1 MADLSVSDAST
12 WRQLWEET
20 TDVVGDR
27 AQARWLCEE
36 ASGLEGSDFMVALD
50 EPATVRMGM
59 SLQSMVGR
67 LLAGEPLQYVLGRWP
82 FRHVD
87 LMVDSRVLI
96 PRPETELVAETA
108 LHLARG
114 VHGKLAGTASLL
126 VADLGTGSGAIGL
139 ALASELP
146 ITGVEVWIT
155 DISDD
160 ALDVAR
166 ANIAGIGRNAANV
179 RVAQGSWCDALPSH
193 HRGAFHVI
201 VSNPPYIAHDDA
213 EIDDAVRNWEPATAL
228 FATDMGMSD
237 IVTVAGQARD
247 YLADGGW
254 LVLEIGHRQGQSVR
268 GVLNGL
274 GYVDVEIRPDLAQ
287 RDRIAIARRMNAN

>member
-1 MADLSVSDAST
+1 VADLSVSDAST

-160 ALDVAR
+160 ALD
-166 ANIAGIGRNAANV
+166 
-179 RVAQGSWCDALPSH
+179 GSWCDALPSH